1 MELTEVWIWM
11 QILVPA
17 ISEKTPIQKYV
28 GSRNGFTFLE
38 ILVVLTLVLIILGTV
53 LPQFLAF
60 FSRPVEKEFKHINA
74 VLKTLRNDAVLKNK
88 SYCLLFDLKLQQ
100 MMTSEQV
107 DSGKCSEEF
116 FEKPDSLKL
125 HEFPE
130 DLILSE
136 AQLAESS
143 ILNSGA
149 IKKFLEIHINSSG
162 FVSPFKLVF
171 SLPDVSSSWIIE
183 TKGIM
188 GKLLLREP

>member
-1 MELTEVWIWM
+1 M

-17 ISEKTPIQKYV
+17 ISEKTPVQKYV

-38 ILVVLTLVLIILGTV
+38 ILVVLTLVLTILGTV
-53 LPQFLAF
+53 IPQFLAF

-74 VLKTLRNDAVLKNK
+74 VLKTLRNDAVLQNK
-88 SYCLLFDLKLQQ
+88 SYCLLFDLKSQQ

-149 IKKFLEIHINSSG
+149 INKFLEIHINSSG